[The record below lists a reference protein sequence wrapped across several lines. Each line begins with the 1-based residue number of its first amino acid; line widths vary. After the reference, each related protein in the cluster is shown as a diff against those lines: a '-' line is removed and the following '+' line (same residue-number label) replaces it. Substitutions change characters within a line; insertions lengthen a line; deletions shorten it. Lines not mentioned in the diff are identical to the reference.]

1 MTSSSA
7 RPIGRAGTSH
17 PATIRAAR
25 SVVRKERAMPSSP
38 PDDARRIFSGIGA
51 TYERAGAL
59 LSFGQDARWRAR
71 LVDSVRAAPG
81 DVVLDVATGTGLVA
95 RAVSERYGCEVVGL
109 DPSGDMLSAA
119 VARNGH
125 IPLVRARAES
135 LPFPDESFD
144 HLTFTYLLRYV
155 DDPAATMRELARV
168 VRPGGRIVALDFGVP
183 PNPILRAFWR
193 AYTAI
198 GLPLVGRAIS
208 ERWSRVGAFLRG
220 SIERFN
226 AAHPQHTLERHWREA
241 GLVDVQVAQMSFGAG
256 VVMTGVKD
264 GATEQASLHRP
275 GPTETLSSPRGP
287 PRPGSHGRRPIAR
300 GPSVVPAPAFYALA
314 PGGWR
319 DYWTLLHPPYTL
331 WHLSYVLLGAAL
343 APMPD
348 PRTVAGSLIAF
359 FLAVGVASHA
369 FDALQGRPLGTRL
382 PSSVLLAL
390 GSLALLGAVLL
401 GVIAA
406 ATLGPWFLALVVVGA
421 ALVISYGLEIPIVHS
436 DIGFALAWGGFPVL
450 ASAAANGAAP
460 LPTIVA
466 AVGAT
471 LLSLAQR
478 RLSTPVR
485 RIRRKALEVSGTVRF
500 RDGTT
505 EGLDR
510 GALIAGPEAGLR
522 LLWLAMVA
530 LSIGALAARWS
541 G

>member
-95 RAVSERYGCEVVGL
+95 RAVSERYACEVVGL
-109 DPSGDMLSAA
+109 DPSVDMLSAA

-144 HLTFTYLLRYV
+144 HLTFPYLLRYV
-155 DDPAATMRELARV
+155 GDPAATMRELARV
-168 VRPGGRIVALDFGVP
+168 VRPGGSIVALDFGVP
-183 PNPILRAFWR
+183 TNPILRMLWR
-193 AYTAI
+193 VHTSI
-198 GLPLVGRAIS
+198 GLPTIGRAIS
-208 ERWSRVGAFLRG
+208 PQWASVGAFLKG

-264 GATEQASLHRP
+264 GATEDDPLPKAGAP
-275 GPTETLSSPRGP
+275 ETLSTRRGP
-287 PRPGSHGRRPIAR
+287 PGPGSQGRRPIAR

-331 WHLSYVLLGAAL
+331 WHLSYVVMGAAL
-343 APMPD
+343 APVVNV
-348 PRTVAGSLIAF
+348 RWLAETLFAF
-359 FLAVGVASHA
+359 FLAMGIAAHA
-369 FDALQGRPLGTRL
+369 LDELHGRPLGTRV
-382 PSSVLLAL
+382 PDAVLRVLAIIGLAGAVAL
-390 GSLALLGAVLL
+390 GIDGA
-401 GVIAA
+401 
-406 ATLGPWFLALVVVGA
+406 
-421 ALVISYGLEIPIVHS
+421 
-436 DIGFALAWGGFPVL
+436 
-450 ASAAANGAAP
+450 
-460 LPTIVA
+460 
-466 AVGAT
+466 
-471 LLSLAQR
+471 R
-478 RLSTPVR
+478 
-485 RIRRKALEVSGTVRF
+485 EVSPWIWAF
-500 RDGTT
+500 
-505 EGLDR
+505 
-510 GALIAGPEAGLR
+510 
-522 LLWLAMVA
+522 
-530 LSIGALAARWS
+530 IGAGVFL
-541 G
+541 

>member
-1 MTSSSA
+1 
-7 RPIGRAGTSH
+7 
-17 PATIRAAR
+17 
-25 SVVRKERAMPSSP
+25 MPSSP

-168 VRPGGRIVALDFGVP
+168 VRPGGRIIALDFGVP
-183 PNPILRAFWR
+183 ANPVIRALWR
-193 AYTAI
+193 VYTTI
-198 GLPLVGRAIS
+198 GLPIVGRAIS

-226 AAHPQHTLERHWREA
+226 AAHPQHALERHWREA

-264 GATEQASLHRP
+264 GATEEASLHRA
-275 GPTETLSSPRGP
+275 GTTETLSTRRGP
-287 PRPGSHGRRPIAR
+287 PGPGSQGRRPIAR

-369 FDALQGRPLGTRL
+369 FDELQGRPLGTRI

-406 ATLGPWFLALVVVGA
+406 ATFGPWFLALVVVGA
-421 ALVISYGLEIPIVHS
+421 ALVILYGLEIPIVHS